1 MPCAATHRII
11 NFTATASYLAS
22 RPPEQQQGIAHPI
35 VGGTASALLA
45 SLPDAIEPAIH
56 PHHRQFFHG
65 FAFACMV
72 GYGLHRAYQWNP
84 ETDGQ
89 KLLRVGALVVGSAYL
104 LHLAAD
110 LFTARSIPVL
120 GK

>member
-1 MPCAATHRII
+1 MPCGTTHRLI

-22 RPPEQQQGIAHPI
+22 RPEDQQKGIAHPL

-45 SLPDAIEPAIH
+45 SLPDIIEPAIH
-56 PHHRQFFHG
+56 PHHRQFFHSI
-65 FAFACMV
+65 AFAGLV
-72 GYGLHRAYQWNP
+72 GYGLHRAYHWKP

-89 KLLRVGALVVGSAYL
+89 ELLRIAALLVGSAYL

-110 LFTARSIPVL
+110 MFTARSIPVL

>member
-1 MPCAATHRII
+1 MPCGTTHRAI
-11 NFTATASYLAS
+11 NFAATASYLAG
-22 RPPEQQQGIAHPI
+22 RPVEQQKGIAHPI
-35 VGGTASALLA
+35 VGGVASALLA

-56 PHHRQFFHG
+56 PHHRQFFHSL
-65 FAFACMV
+65 AFAGLV
-72 GYGLHRAYQWNP
+72 SYGLHRTYHWKP

-89 KLLRVGALVVGSAYL
+89 DLLRLVTLLVGSAYL
-104 LHLAAD
+104 LHLAVD